1 MPFALAFLLF
11 VFLEIAGF
19 VAMANAIGL
28 LGVFALIVAG
38 IVAGGLIIRTIG
50 FASVARMQERANDGA
65 PVGQE
70 IGGMVLGFLGG
81 LLLIV
86 PGFLTDLIGLAL
98 LIGPIQTL
106 IWPRY
111 GRQMAGRMPHVH
123 TQGRWRSPGQSSGRA
138 SDFSSG
144 NENHRSSPHRP
155 SPHRPGSQGS
165 AVVVEGEV
173 VEGSGSRAPQDGADG
188 PSSDRAEDNPWAR

>member
-1 MPFALAFLLF
+1 MPFALVFLLF

-70 IGGMVLGFLGG
+70 IGGLVLGFLGG

-98 LIGPIQTL
+98 LIRPIQTL
-106 IWPRY
+106 VWPRY
-111 GRQMAGRMPHVH
+111 GRQMAGRMPNVR
-123 TQGRWRSPGQSSGRA
+123 TQGNWRSPGQTSGRTT
-138 SDFSSG
+138 SDHAPG
-144 NENHRSSPHRP
+144 NENRRP
-155 SPHRPGSQGS
+155 STQGPS
-165 AVVVEGEV
+165 VVVEGEV
-173 VEGSGSRAPQDGADG
+173 VDGNASQRSDDAPGQS
-188 PSSDRAEDNPWAR
+188 SSDNADDNPWAR

>member
-1 MPFALAFLLF
+1 MPFALVFLLF

-70 IGGMVLGFLGG
+70 IGGLVLGFLGG

-98 LIGPIQTL
+98 LIRPIQTL
-106 IWPRY
+106 VWPRY
-111 GRQMAGRMPHVH
+111 GRQMAGRMPNVG
-123 TQGRWRSPGQSSGRA
+123 TQGSWRSPAQGAGRSSNYA
-138 SDFSSG
+138 PG
-144 NENHRSSPHRP
+144 NENRRP
-155 SPHRPGSQGS
+155 SSQGPS
-165 AVVVEGEV
+165 VVVEGEV
-173 VEGSGSRAPQDGADG
+173 VDGNASQRSDDASEQSSFDNAD
-188 PSSDRAEDNPWAR
+188 DNPWAR

>member
-1 MPFALAFLLF
+1 MPFALLFLLF

-70 IGGMVLGFLGG
+70 IGGLVLGFLGG

-98 LIGPIQTL
+98 LIRPIQTL
-106 IWPRY
+106 VWPRY
-111 GRQMAGRMPHVH
+111 GRQMAGRMPNVG
-123 TQGRWRSPGQSSGRA
+123 TQGSWRSPGQASGRTT
-138 SDFSSG
+138 SDYAPG
-144 NENHRSSPHRP
+144 NENRRP
-155 SPHRPGSQGS
+155 SSKGPT
-165 AVVVEGEV
+165 VVVEGEV
-173 VEGSGSRAPQDGADG
+173 VDGNAAQRPDDTSGRSPSENAD
-188 PSSDRAEDNPWAR
+188 DNPWAR